1 MRLKLHN
8 NLDTFIMIWYNEG
21 VLEFTERITAD
32 ITNISKLK
40 KLCREGK
47 YIHYAQ

>member
-1 MRLKLHN
+1 
-8 NLDTFIMIWYNEG
+8 MIWYNEG
-21 VLEFTERITAD
+21 VLEFKVRNTVD
-32 ITNISKLK
+32 ITNINKLK